1 MEARETKRRIRR
13 IRIRRIKRGRRA
25 PASTSMK
32 TSSTTIEHAPGMA
45 QSAAVDC
52 AAAPPLAPGEPAI
65 DLVHL
70 ARMTHGERGL
80 EREVLDLF
88 DQQAG
93 MLITRMVSEAPR
105 AVGAL
110 AHTLAGSARG
120 IGAWKVAEAA
130 AALEA
135 AAAKPGTIA
144 VTAELDRLAAAVA
157 DAHAAIAEMRR
168 H

>member
-1 MEARETKRRIRR
+1 
-13 IRIRRIKRGRRA
+13 
-25 PASTSMK
+25 MK
-32 TSSTTIEHAPGMA
+32 TPIATMEHAPEPA

-70 ARMTHGERGL
+70 SRMTHGERAL

-88 DQQAG
+88 DQQAA
-93 MLITRMVSEAPR
+93 MLIARMVSEVPR
-105 AVGAL
+105 VVGAL
-110 AHTLAGSARG
+110 AHTLAGSACG

-130 AALEA
+130 AALELA
-135 AAAKPGTIA
+135 ASQSGAIA
-144 VTAELDRLAAAVA
+144 LTAEMDRLAAAVA
-157 DAHAAIAEMRR
+157 DAHAAIAEMRQA